1 MLSEHLGINS
11 TVWPCPGKQ
20 RAHSPAS
27 SEHGPKLHSW
37 VLRCEVK
44 HSTAISSSCSE
55 GRASC
60 HASTGAP
67 HLPSAPTATG
77 QPGQCQTTGGSQC
90 CSQLLAHPRRWGIP
104 CLNCS
109 GHSRAPPHTTTA
121 QWHRPAPTQCGED
134 ATENSRLSGN
144 PRDQTGT
151 HSCCARA
158 RLRSQ
163 IPCFLC
169 PSLLQPGSSY
179 TRLLSAKP
187 CRHTEHCF
195 CMATIHSHTH
205 RQDLYLIF

>member
-1 MLSEHLGINS
+1 M
-11 TVWPCPGKQ
+11 
-20 RAHSPAS
+20 
-27 SEHGPKLHSW
+27 
-37 VLRCEVK
+37 
-44 HSTAISSSCSE
+44 
-55 GRASC
+55 
-60 HASTGAP
+60 
-67 HLPSAPTATG
+67 PSAPTATG

-163 IPCFLC
+163 IPFPLPFLTAARFQLH
-169 PSLLQPGSSY
+169 PAALSQALQAHGALLLHGYNSQPYTQTGLVFNFLINTLYIKEKGLQFAVSTQRARGKRKKKKEKERLKNLNHKGQRGEKGLKLQSQIPMSSGIPGS
-179 TRLLSAKP
+179 
-187 CRHTEHCF
+187 
-195 CMATIHSHTH
+195 
-205 RQDLYLIF
+205 D